1 MKEAIVNNNRI
12 NKKGFSLL
20 ELILVLGIIASLV
33 VVAFIMYPKLR
44 TMQRVEA
51 GVKSLSLIKN
61 VIDTNSSVSK
71 NLTWLTTE
79 NMIKMQVV
87 PKNMVEGN
95 KIISPWGGEIN
106 VSTMGGSSQYYLI
119 EYTQVPIE
127 DCIGFLSLVAK
138 SGDIFSQVRGNGLN
152 INFTGDRDLS
162 IITTFCSSKINVV
175 SGSKTISFSFSDFG
189 NW

>member
-1 MKEAIVNNNRI
+1 
-12 NKKGFSLL
+12 
-20 ELILVLGIIASLV
+20 
-33 VVAFIMYPKLR
+33 MYPKVR
-44 TMQRVEA
+44 SMQRVDA
-51 GVKSLSLIKN
+51 GVKTLSLIKN

-79 NMIKMQVV
+79 NIMKMQVI
-87 PKNMVEGN
+87 PIDMIKGN
-95 KIISPWGGEIN
+95 KIVNSWGGEIK

-138 SGDIFSQVRGNGLN
+138 SGDNFSQVRGNGLN
-152 INFTGDRDLS
+152 INFTGDRVLS
-162 IITTFCSSKINVV
+162 IMSCFCSSIFNVA

>member
-1 MKEAIVNNNRI
+1 MKVTVVNNNRI

-20 ELILVLGIIASLV
+20 ELILVLGVIASLV
-33 VVAFIMYPKLR
+33 IAAFIMYPKVR
-44 TMQRVEA
+44 SMQRVDA
-51 GVKSLSLIKN
+51 GVKTLSLIKN

-79 NMIKMQVV
+79 NIMKMQVI
-87 PKNMVEGN
+87 PIDMIKGN
-95 KIISPWGGEIN
+95 KIINSWGGEIK

-138 SGDIFSQVRGNGLN
+138 SGDNFSQVRGNGLN
-152 INFTGDRDLS
+152 INFTGDRNLS
-162 IITTFCSSKINVV
+162 IITTFCSSKINVA